1 MLGIDPASVGVVPLR
16 GHVPGPFF
24 FRRKNMYYVIMIS
37 NFGKSSFV
45 YGPFTLEHAKSEK
58 DRRVE
63 FYGVE
68 YEIKI
73 VNEVEGG

>member
-1 MLGIDPASVGVVPLR
+1 
-16 GHVPGPFF
+16 
-24 FRRKNMYYVIMIS
+24 MYYVIMIS